1 MPPIPSLSHR
11 PGWGRSAALLATL
24 LAGGCVGPDFDRPA
38 APDAHGFTAAP
49 LPPETVSADTPGGAA
64 QRFAPGRDIPADWWS
79 LFHSD
84 GLDRLVRRALEANP
98 TLQAAEAALKA
109 AHETTEAE
117 RGGWFPSLA
126 AGFGSNRTKTPSSV
140 SATSTA
146 SSALSNLHTAQLT
159 MTYSPDVWGGTWRQV
174 ETQEAQEEAQRFQ
187 FEAASLTL
195 TANVV
200 SAAINEAMLRG
211 QIAAQREIA
220 ASLRESLTIQRRM
233 LALGQLAGADIAAQ
247 EAALA
252 QAEAILPPLEKQL
265 AIQRDALCALLGDR
279 PDQPPEDIFDLATL
293 HLPEEVPVSL
303 PSRLVEQR
311 PDIRQAEANLH
322 AASAAVGIAIANRL
336 PLINLTAGI
345 GSVSALLT
353 GSDSGYS
360 PQKRGLFTSGT
371 GFWSLAAGA
380 SVPLFD
386 GFALM
391 HRQHAAEALHQQAEA
406 QYRAT
411 VIAAFQNVA
420 DSLEALKSDAESVR
434 AATAAEK
441 AADDSL
447 AIVRRQLELG
457 SVAPL
462 ALLNAQQTVQQA
474 RAARI
479 QAVANRFA
487 DTAALF
493 QALGGGWWTR
503 TPDRIGST
511 RNPDERLG

>member
-1 MPPIPSLSHR
+1 MPAIPPQSR
-11 PGWGRSAALLATL
+11 PAPRGRSALLLTVL
-24 LAGGCVGPDFDRPA
+24 LTAGCVGPDFERPA
-38 APDAHGFTAAP
+38 APTAQDFTAAP
-49 LPPETVSADTPGGAA
+49 LPPATVSADTPGGAA
-64 QRFAPGRDIPADWWS
+64 QRFASGRDIPADWWS
-79 LFHSD
+79 LFRSE
-84 GLDRLVRRALEANP
+84 GLDRLVRRALAANP
-98 TLQAAEAALKA
+98 NRQAAEAALKA
-109 AHETTEAE
+109 AHEATEAE
-117 RGGWFPSLA
+117 RGGWFPSVT
-126 AGFGSNRTKTPSSV
+126 AGFTSNRTKNAGSV

-146 SSALSNLHTAQLT
+146 SSPLANLHTAQVT

-174 ETQEAQEEAQRFQ
+174 ENQEAQEEAQRFQ
-187 FEAASLTL
+187 LEATSLTL

-200 SAAINEAMLRG
+200 FAAINEAMLRG
-211 QIAAQREIA
+211 QIAAQREIV
-220 ASLRESLTIQRRM
+220 ASMGESLTIQRRM

-252 QAEAILPPLEKQL
+252 QAEAVLPPLEKQL
-265 AIQRDALCALLGDR
+265 AIQRDALCALLGGLPDR
-279 PDQPPEDIFDLATL
+279 PPEETFDLATL

-322 AASAAVGIAIANRL
+322 AASAAVGIALANRL
-336 PLINLTAGI
+336 PLINLTADI

-353 GSDSGYS
+353 GTDNGYS
-360 PQKRGLFTSGT
+360 PHKTGLFTSGT
-371 GFWSLAAGA
+371 GFWTLAAGA
-380 SVPLFD
+380 SQPLFD

-391 HRQHAAEALHQQAEA
+391 HRHHAAEAQFEQAEA

-420 DSLEALKSDAESVR
+420 DSLEALKSDAQAVR
-434 AATAAEK
+434 ATAAAEQ

-457 SVAPL
+457 SVVPL

-474 RAARI
+474 RAASL
-479 QAVANRFA
+479 QAVATRFA

-503 TPDRIGST
+503 PPDGT
-511 RNPDERLG
+511 G